1 MKIAPLIFFLFC
13 QLLTANCLFSQ
24 YDPTKINKK
33 AFSVYMQAM
42 EKANGRDFQGSID
55 LLNQCISMEPKYVDA
70 FLSLGGVYGQLKNYK
85 SSTENYEKAFAIDS
99 NYTNEY
105 KLPYSINL
113 AGQGRFQQA
122 LNTIN
127 SLLNSK
133 KISPATMRAAEYRK
147 KTFQFAVDYAANHSN
162 SSYQFTPVNLGDSI
176 NTSSSEYYPSITIN
190 DSLFVFTRRGTGIR
204 EDFVES
210 TILPNHEYSKS
221 KTISGSINEEPSKG
235 AINISQD
242 GDWLIFA
249 GNFPSSG
256 LGNFDLYISYQ
267 TPQGWS
273 EPINLGP
280 QINTEFWESSPS
292 LSSDK
297 NTLYFSSDRP
307 GGYGGKDLYVSHRL
321 PNGKW
326 SEALNMGSLVNT
338 TGDELAPFIHADNN
352 TLYFTSD
359 GLPGYG
365 GSDLFVM
372 RRKNAPDGHRD
383 EWNTPENLGYPINT
397 IENDGSLFIASNGVD
412 AFYSSDRADSRGGLD
427 LYRFELRPDIRPA
440 RTLYVRGTVFN
451 KKNNKGI
458 PATVELID
466 NSTGQLSSKVQT
478 DERGDYLITL
488 PVGKDYV
495 FNVNRKGY
503 LFYSDNFL
511 LSQRAPDSTYEK
523 DIPLQPIEVNASI
536 VLKNIFFETNRFQLN
551 PKSQA
556 ELDKIIQLL
565 TDNPTLKIEISGYTD
580 NVGKPS
586 DNLSLSNNRAKSVVT
601 YLIEKGIVSQ
611 RLVAKGYGET
621 KPVAGNTTEEGRA
634 KNRRTEL
641 KVISQ

>member
-33 AFSVYMQAM
+33 ALSVYMQAM

-55 LLNQCISMEPKYVDA
+55 LLNQCISMEPKYADA

-85 SSTENYEKAFAIDS
+85 SSTDNYEKAFAIDS

-113 AGQGRFQQA
+113 AGQGRFQEA

-133 KISPATMRAAEYRK
+133 KISPATIRAAEYRK

-190 DSLFVFTRRGTGIR
+190 DSLFVFTRRGVGIR

-210 TILPNHEYSKS
+210 TILPHHEYSKS

-321 PNGKW
+321 SNGKW
-326 SEALNMGSLVNT
+326 SEALNMGSSVNT

-372 RRKNAPDGHRD
+372 RRKNAPESHGD
-383 EWNTPENLGYPINT
+383 EWNAPENLGYPINT

-427 LYRFELRPDIRPA
+427 LYRFELRADIRPA

-523 DIPLQPIEVNASI
+523 NIPLQPIEVNASI
-536 VLKNIFFETNRFQLN
+536 ILKNIFFETNKFQLD

-565 TDNPTLKIEISGYTD
+565 TENPTLKIEISGHTD

-601 YLIEKGIVSQ
+601 YLIGKGIVSQ

>member
-55 LLNQCISMEPKYVDA
+55 LLNQCISMEPKYADA

-113 AGQGRFQQA
+113 AGQGRFQEA

-133 KISPATMRAAEYRK
+133 KISPATIRAAEYRK

-190 DSLFVFTRRGTGIR
+190 DSLFVFTRRGVGIR

-210 TILPNHEYSKS
+210 TILPHHEYSKS

-307 GGYGGKDLYVSHRL
+307 GGYGGKDLYVSHHL
-321 PNGKW
+321 SNGKW
-326 SEALNMGSLVNT
+326 SEALNMGSSVNT

-372 RRKNAPDGHRD
+372 RRKNASDSHRD
-383 EWNTPENLGYPINT
+383 EWNAPENLGYPINT

-440 RTLYVRGTVFN
+440 RTLYVHGTVFN

-495 FNVNRKGY
+495 LNVNRKGY
-503 LFYSDNFL
+503 LFFSDNFL

-536 VLKNIFFETNRFQLN
+536 VLKNIFFETNKFQLD

-565 TDNPTLKIEISGYTD
+565 TDNPTLKIEISGHTD

-601 YLIEKGIVSQ
+601 YLIGKGIVPQ

>member
-1 MKIAPLIFFLFC
+1 MKILNSLLVFCLLLI
-13 QLLTANCLFSQ
+13 ANCLSAQ
-24 YDPTKINKK
+24 YDPMKINKK

-42 EKANGRDFQGSID
+42 ERANGRDFQGAID
-55 LLNQCISMEPKYVDA
+55 LLNQSISIEPKYADA
-70 FLSLGGVYGQLKNYK
+70 FLSLGGIYGQLKNYK
-85 SSTENYEKAFAIDS
+85 TSTENYEKAFAIDS
-99 NYTNEY
+99 VYTNEY

-113 AGQGRFQQA
+113 AGQGRFREA
-122 LNTIN
+122 LNTIS
-127 SLLNSK
+127 SLLNSQ
-133 KISPATMRAAEYRK
+133 KISTATRRAAEFRK
-147 KTFQFAVDYAANHSN
+147 KTFQFAVDYAASHSN

-176 NTSSSEYYPSITIN
+176 NTASSEYYPSITIN
-190 DSLFVFTRRGTGIR
+190 DSLFVFTRRGAGIR

-210 TILPNHEYSKS
+210 TILPDHEYSRS
-221 KTISGSINEEPSKG
+221 KAINGSINEEPSKG

-249 GNFPSSG
+249 GNFPSKG
-256 LGNFDLYISYQ
+256 FGNFDLYISYE

-273 EPINLGP
+273 EPINLGS

-307 GGYGGKDLYVSHRL
+307 GGYGGKDLYVSHRM

-326 SEALNMGSLVNT
+326 SEALNMGASVNT

-372 RRKNAPDGHRD
+372 RRKNAT

-397 IENDGSLFIASNGVD
+397 IESDGSLFVASNGID

-466 NSTGQLSSKVQT
+466 NLTGELNSKVQT
-478 DERGDYLITL
+478 DEQGNYFITL

-511 LSQRAPDSTYEK
+511 LSQRVPDSVYEK
-523 DIPLQPIEVNASI
+523 NIPLLPIEVNASI
-536 VLKNIFFETNRFQLN
+536 ILKNIFFETKKFQLD

-556 ELDKIIQLL
+556 ELDKIVQLL
-565 TDNPTLKIEISGYTD
+565 NDNATLKIEISGYTD

-586 DNLSLSNNRAKSVVT
+586 DNLSLSNNRAKSVVS
-601 YLIEKGIVSQ
+601 YLIGKGIASK

-621 KPVAGNTTEEGRA
+621 KPVSDNTTEEGKA

-641 KVISQ
+641 RVISQ

>member
-1 MKIAPLIFFLFC
+1 MKIKSPILFLFC
-13 QLLTANCLFSQ
+13 QLLIANCLSAQ
-24 YDPTKINKK
+24 YNPTKINKK

-42 EKANGRDFQGSID
+42 GKANDRDFKGAID
-55 LLNQCISMEPKYVDA
+55 LLNECVRIEPKYADA

-85 SSTENYEKAFAIDS
+85 SSTDNYEKAFAIDS

-133 KISPATMRAAEYRK
+133 KISPATMRAGEYRK

-249 GNFPSSG
+249 GNFSSSG

-326 SEALNMGSLVNT
+326 SEALNMGSSVNT

-372 RRKNAPDGHRD
+372 RRKNAPDSHRD

-440 RTLYVRGTVFN
+440 RTLYVHGTVFN

-536 VLKNIFFETNRFQLN
+536 VLKNIFFETNKFQLD

-565 TDNPTLKIEISGYTD
+565 TDNPTLKIEISGHTD

-601 YLIEKGIVSQ
+601 YLIGKGIASQ

>member
-1 MKIAPLIFFLFC
+1 MKTFRNTTLLLFC
-13 QLLTANCLFSQ
+13 ALSIANCLSAQ

-33 AFSVYMQAM
+33 AFSVYLQAM
-42 EKANGRDFQGSID
+42 ERANDRDFKGAID
-55 LLNQCISMEPKYVDA
+55 LLNECTSIEPKYADA

-113 AGQGRFQQA
+113 AGQGRFQEA

-127 SLLNSK
+127 ALLNSE
-133 KISPATMRAAEYRK
+133 KISPATRRAAEYRK
-147 KTFQFAVDYAANHSN
+147 KTFQFAVDYTASHSN

-176 NTSSSEYYPSITIN
+176 NTASSEYYPSITIN
-190 DSLFVFTRRGTGIR
+190 DSLFVFTRRGAGIR
-204 EDFVES
+204 EDFIES
-210 TILPNHEYSKS
+210 TILPNHEYSRS
-221 KTISGSINEEPSKG
+221 KTINGSINEEPSKG

-249 GNFPSSG
+249 GNFPSNG
-256 LGNFDLYISYQ
+256 FGNFDLYISYQ

-307 GGYGGKDLYVSHRL
+307 GGYGGKDLYVSHRMA
-321 PNGKW
+321 NGKW
-326 SEALNMGSLVNT
+326 SEALNMGASVNT

-372 RRKNAPDGHRD
+372 RKKNAA
-383 EWNTPENLGYPINT
+383 EWNIPENLGYPINT
-397 IENDGSLFIASNGVD
+397 IENDGSLFVASNGID

-466 NSTGQLSSKVQT
+466 NSTGELNSKAQT
-478 DERGDYLITL
+478 DEQGNYFITL

-511 LSQRAPDSTYEK
+511 LSQRVPDSVYEK
-523 DIPLQPIEVNASI
+523 NIPLQPIEVNASI
-536 VLKNIFFETNRFQLN
+536 ILKNIFFETNKFQLD

-556 ELDKIIQLL
+556 ELDKIVQLL
-565 TDNPTLKIEISGYTD
+565 NDNPTLKVEISGYTD

-586 DNLSLSNNRAKSVVT
+586 DNLSLSNNRAKSVVS
-601 YLIEKGIVSQ
+601 YLIGKAIASQ

-621 KPVAGNTTEEGRA
+621 KPVADNATEEGKA

-641 KVISQ
+641 RVISQ

>member
-1 MKIAPLIFFLFC
+1 MKTLNFLLVFWV
-13 QLLTANCLFSQ
+13 LLLSNCVNAQ

-42 EKANGRDFQGSID
+42 EKANGRDFKAAID
-55 LLNQCISMEPKYVDA
+55 LLEQCITLEPKYADA
-70 FLSLGGVYGQLKNYK
+70 FLSLGGVYGQLKNYTK
-85 SSTENYEKAFAIDS
+85 STENYEKAFAIDS

-113 AGQGRFQQA
+113 AGQGKFQEA

-127 SLLNSK
+127 SLLRSQ
-133 KISPATMRAAEYRK
+133 KISPATIRAAEFRK
-147 KTFQFAVDYAANHSN
+147 KTFQFAVDYAAGHSH

-190 DSLFVFTRRGTGIR
+190 DSLFVFTRRGAGIR

-210 TILPNHEYSKS
+210 TILPGHEYSKS

-242 GDWLIFA
+242 GDWLMFA
-249 GNFPSSG
+249 GNFPSKG
-256 LGNFDLYISYQ
+256 FGNFDLYISYQ

-280 QINTEFWESSPS
+280 QVNTEFWESSPS

-297 NTLYFSSDRP
+297 STLYFSSDRP

-321 PNGKW
+321 PTGKW
-326 SEALNMGSLVNT
+326 SEALNMGSSVNT
-338 TGDELAPFIHADNN
+338 AGDELAPFIHADNN

-372 RRKNAPDGHRD
+372 RRKNAN
-383 EWNTPENLGYPINT
+383 EWNAPENLGYPINT
-397 IENDGSLFIASNGVD
+397 IESDGSLFIASNGVD

-466 NSTGQLSSKVQT
+466 NATGQLSSKVQT
-478 DERGDYLITL
+478 DEQGNYFITL

-495 FNVNRKGY
+495 FNVNRKGF
-503 LFYSDNFL
+503 LFFSDNFL

-523 DIPLQPIEVNASI
+523 NIPLQPIEVNASI
-536 VLKNIFFETNRFQLN
+536 ILKNIFFETNKFQLD

-556 ELDKIIQLL
+556 ELDKIVQLL
-565 TDNPTLKIEISGYTD
+565 NDNPTLKIEISGYTD

-601 YLIEKGIVSQ
+601 YLINKGIATP

-621 KPVAGNTTEEGRA
+621 KPVADNTTEDGKA

>member
-1 MKIAPLIFFLFC
+1 MKTL
-13 QLLTANCLFSQ
+13 NCLIAFCLLLIVNCVSAQ

-33 AFSVYMQAM
+33 AFSVYMQAI
-42 EKANGRDFQGSID
+42 ERANGRDFKGAIE
-55 LLNQCISMEPKYVDA
+55 LLNECISIEPKYADA
-70 FLSLGGVYGQLKNYK
+70 FLSLGGVYGQMKNYK

-105 KLPYSINL
+105 RLPYSINL
-113 AGQGRFQQA
+113 AGQGRFQEA

-127 SLLNSK
+127 SLLSRE
-133 KISPATMRAAEYRK
+133 KISPATRRAGEYRK
-147 KTFQFAVDYAANHSN
+147 KTFQFAADYAANHSN

-190 DSLFVFTRRGTGIR
+190 DSLFVFTRRGAGIR

-210 TILPNHEYSKS
+210 TILPNHEYSRS
-221 KTISGSINEEPSKG
+221 KAINGSINEEPSKG

-249 GNFPSSG
+249 GNFPSKG
-256 LGNFDLYISYQ
+256 FGNFDLYISYQ

-273 EPINLGP
+273 EPINLGS

-307 GGYGGKDLYVSHRL
+307 GGYGGKDLYVSHRM

-326 SEALNMGSLVNT
+326 SEALNMGASVNT

-352 TLYFTSD
+352 TLFFTSD

-372 RRKNAPDGHRD
+372 RRKNAN
-383 EWNTPENLGYPINT
+383 EWNAPENLGYPINT
-397 IENDGSLFIASNGVD
+397 IESDGSLFIASNGID
-412 AFYSSDRADSRGGLD
+412 AFYSSDRADSHGGLD

-466 NSTGQLSSKVQT
+466 NSTGELSSKVQT
-478 DERGDYLITL
+478 DEQGNYLITL

-523 DIPLQPIEVNASI
+523 NIPLQPIEVNASI
-536 VLKNIFFETNRFQLN
+536 VLKNIFFETKKFQLD

-556 ELDKIIQLL
+556 ELDKIVQLL
-565 TDNPTLKIEISGYTD
+565 NDNPTLKIEISGYTD

-586 DNLSLSNNRAKSVVT
+586 DNLSLSNNRAKSVVS
-601 YLIEKGIVSQ
+601 YLIGKNIASQ

-621 KPVAGNTTEEGRA
+621 KPVADNTTDEGRA

-641 KVISQ
+641 KVIGQ

>member
-1 MKIAPLIFFLFC
+1 MKTPHFLYAFC
-13 QLLTANCLFSQ
+13 LLLTANCLLAQ
-24 YDPTKINKK
+24 YDPTKVNKK
-33 AFSVYMQAM
+33 IAGLYSQAL
-42 EKANGRDFQGSID
+42 EKANDRDFKGAID
-55 LLNQCISMEPKYVDA
+55 LLNQCISTDSKFVDG

-85 SSTENYEKAFAIDS
+85 SSTENYEKALAIDS
-99 NYTNEY
+99 SYSNEY

-113 AGQGRFQQA
+113 AGQGRFQEA

-127 SLLNSK
+127 SLLKSE
-133 KISPATMRAAEYRK
+133 KISPATIRAAEFRK
-147 KTFQFAVDYAANHSN
+147 KTFQFAVDYAASHSD

-176 NTSSSEYYPSITIN
+176 NTPSSEYYPSITIN
-190 DSLFVFTRRGTGIR
+190 DSLFVFTRRGAGIR
-204 EDFVES
+204 EDFVQS
-210 TILPNHEYSKS
+210 TILPNHQYSKS
-221 KTISGSINEEPSKG
+221 KIISGSINEEPSKG

-242 GDWLIFA
+242 GDWLVFA

-273 EPINLGP
+273 EPINLGS

-297 NTLYFSSDRP
+297 STLYFSSDRP
-307 GGYGGKDLYVSHRL
+307 GGYGGKDLYVSHRM

-326 SEALNMGSLVNT
+326 SEALNMGSSVNT
-338 TGDELAPFIHADNN
+338 AGDELAPFIHADNN

-365 GSDLFVM
+365 GSDLFVI
-372 RRKNAPDGHRD
+372 RRKSVN
-383 EWNTPENLGYPINT
+383 EWNEPENLGYPINT

-466 NSTGQLSSKVQT
+466 NSNGELSSKVQT
-478 DERGDYLITL
+478 DEQGNYFITL

-511 LSQRAPDSTYEK
+511 LSQRSPDSTYEK
-523 DIPLQPIEVNASI
+523 NIPLQPIEVNASI
-536 VLKNIFFETNRFQLN
+536 VLKNIFFETNKFELD

-556 ELDKIIQLL
+556 ELDKIVQLL
-565 TDNPTLKIEISGYTD
+565 NDNPTLKIEISGHTD

-586 DNLSLSNNRAKSVVT
+586 DNLSLSNNRAKSVVG
-601 YLIEKGIVSQ
+601 YLVGKGIASS

-621 KPVAGNTTEEGRA
+621 KPVAGNTTEEGKA

>member
-1 MKIAPLIFFLFC
+1 MKIAPLIFSLFC

-33 AFSVYMQAM
+33 VFSVYMQAM

-55 LLNQCISMEPKYVDA
+55 LLNQCISMEPKYADA

-113 AGQGRFQQA
+113 AGQGRFQEA

-133 KISPATMRAAEYRK
+133 KISPATIRAAEYRK

-190 DSLFVFTRRGTGIR
+190 DSLFVFTRRGVGIR

-210 TILPNHEYSKS
+210 TILPHHEYSKS

-321 PNGKW
+321 SNGKW
-326 SEALNMGSLVNT
+326 SEALNMGSSVNT

-372 RRKNAPDGHRD
+372 RRKNAPESHGD
-383 EWNTPENLGYPINT
+383 EWNAPENLGYPINT

-427 LYRFELRPDIRPA
+427 LYRFELRADIRPA

-523 DIPLQPIEVNASI
+523 NIPLQPIEVNASI
-536 VLKNIFFETNRFQLN
+536 ILKNIFFETNKFQLD

-565 TDNPTLKIEISGYTD
+565 TENPTLKIEISGHTD

-601 YLIEKGIVSQ
+601 YLIGKGIVSQ

>member
-1 MKIAPLIFFLFC
+1 MKIIPLIFFLFC
-13 QLLTANCLFSQ
+13 QLVIANCLFSQ

-42 EKANGRDFQGSID
+42 EKANGRDFKGAID
-55 LLNQCISMEPKYVDA
+55 LLNQCISLEPKYADA

-85 SSTENYEKAFAIDS
+85 GSTENYEKAFAIDP

-113 AGQGRFQQA
+113 AGQGRFQEA

-127 SLLNSK
+127 SLLSSE
-133 KISPATMRAAEYRK
+133 KISPATIRAAEFRK
-147 KTFQFAVDYAANHSN
+147 KTFQFAVDYASNHSN

-176 NTSSSEYYPSITIN
+176 NTATSEYYPSITIN

-221 KTISGSINEEPSKG
+221 KIISGSINEEPSKG

-256 LGNFDLYISYQ
+256 FGNFDLYISYQ

-273 EPINLGP
+273 EPINLGS

-307 GGYGGKDLYVSHRL
+307 GGYGGKDLYVSHRM

-326 SEALNMGSLVNT
+326 SEALNMGPSVNT

-372 RRKNAPDGHRD
+372 RRKNAN
-383 EWNTPENLGYPINT
+383 EWNAPENLGYPINT

-466 NSTGQLSSKVQT
+466 NSTGELSSKVQT
-478 DERGDYLITL
+478 DEQGNYLMTL

-523 DIPLQPIEVNASI
+523 NIPLQPIEVNASI
-536 VLKNIFFETNRFQLN
+536 VLKNIFFETNKFQLD

-565 TDNPTLKIEISGYTD
+565 NDNPTLKIEISGYTD
-580 NVGKPS
+580 NVGKPP

-601 YLIEKGIVSQ
+601 YLIGKNIASQ

-621 KPVAGNTTEEGRA
+621 KPVADNTTEEGRA

>member
-1 MKIAPLIFFLFC
+1 MKIIPLIFFLFC
-13 QLLTANCLFSQ
+13 QLVIANCLFSQ

-42 EKANGRDFQGSID
+42 EKANGRDFKEAID
-55 LLNQCISMEPKYVDA
+55 LLNQCISLEPKYADA

-85 SSTENYEKAFAIDS
+85 GSTENYEKAFAIDP

-113 AGQGRFQQA
+113 AGQGRFQEA

-127 SLLNSK
+127 SLLSSE
-133 KISPATMRAAEYRK
+133 KISPATIRAAEFRK
-147 KTFQFAVDYAANHSN
+147 KTFQFAVDYASNHSN

-176 NTSSSEYYPSITIN
+176 NTSTSEYYPSITIN

-221 KTISGSINEEPSKG
+221 KIISGSINEEPSKG

-256 LGNFDLYISYQ
+256 FGNFDLYISYQ

-273 EPINLGP
+273 EPINLGS

-307 GGYGGKDLYVSHRL
+307 GGYGGKDLYVSHRM

-326 SEALNMGSLVNT
+326 SEALNMGPSVNT

-372 RRKNAPDGHRD
+372 RRKNAN
-383 EWNTPENLGYPINT
+383 EWNAPENLGYPINT

-466 NSTGQLSSKVQT
+466 NSTGELSSKVQT
-478 DERGDYLITL
+478 DEQGNYLMTL

-523 DIPLQPIEVNASI
+523 NIPLQPIEVNASI
-536 VLKNIFFETNRFQLN
+536 VLKNIFFETNKFQLD

-565 TDNPTLKIEISGYTD
+565 NDNPTLKIEISGYTD
-580 NVGKPS
+580 NVGKPP

-601 YLIEKGIVSQ
+601 YLIGKNIASQ

-621 KPVAGNTTEEGRA
+621 KPVADNTTEEGRA

>member
-1 MKIAPLIFFLFC
+1 MKTPNFLLVFWV
-13 QLLTANCLFSQ
+13 LLLSNCVNAQ

-42 EKANGRDFQGSID
+42 EKANGRDFKAAID
-55 LLNQCISMEPKYVDA
+55 LLEQCITIEPKYADA
-70 FLSLGGVYGQLKNYK
+70 FLSLGGVYGQLKNYTK
-85 SSTENYEKAFAIDS
+85 STENYEKAFAIDS

-113 AGQGRFQQA
+113 AGQGKFQEA

-127 SLLNSK
+127 SLLRSQ
-133 KISPATMRAAEYRK
+133 KISPATIRAAEFRK
-147 KTFQFAVDYAANHSN
+147 KTFQFAVDYAAGHSH

-190 DSLFVFTRRGTGIR
+190 DSLFVFTRRGAGIR

-210 TILPNHEYSKS
+210 TILPGHEYSKS

-242 GDWLIFA
+242 GDWLMFA
-249 GNFPSSG
+249 GNFPSKG
-256 LGNFDLYISYQ
+256 FGNFDLYISYQ

-280 QINTEFWESSPS
+280 QVNTEFWESSPS

-297 NTLYFSSDRP
+297 STLYFSSDRP

-321 PNGKW
+321 PTGKW
-326 SEALNMGSLVNT
+326 SEALNMGSSVNT
-338 TGDELAPFIHADNN
+338 AGDELAPFIHADNN

-372 RRKNAPDGHRD
+372 RRKNAN
-383 EWNTPENLGYPINT
+383 EWNAPENLGYPINT
-397 IENDGSLFIASNGVD
+397 IESDGSLFIASNGVD

-466 NSTGQLSSKVQT
+466 NATGQLSSKVQT
-478 DERGDYLITL
+478 DEQGNYFITL

-495 FNVNRKGY
+495 FNVNRKGF
-503 LFYSDNFL
+503 LFFSDNFL

-523 DIPLQPIEVNASI
+523 NIPLQPIEVNASI
-536 VLKNIFFETNRFQLN
+536 ILKNIFFETNKFQLD

-556 ELDKIIQLL
+556 ELDKIVQLL
-565 TDNPTLKIEISGYTD
+565 NDNPTLKIEISGYTD

-601 YLIEKGIVSQ
+601 YLIGKGIAAQ
-611 RLVAKGYGET
+611 RVVAKGYGET
-621 KPVAGNTTEEGRA
+621 KPVADNTTEDGKA

-641 KVISQ
+641 KVTSQ

>member
-1 MKIAPLIFFLFC
+1 MKIISPILFLFC
-13 QLLTANCLFSQ
+13 QLLIANCLSAQ

-42 EKANGRDFQGSID
+42 GKANDRDFKGAID
-55 LLNQCISMEPKYVDA
+55 LLDQCVAIEPKYADA
-70 FLSLGGVYGQLKNYK
+70 FLSLGGIYGQMKNYK
-85 SSTENYEKAFAIDS
+85 TSTDNYEKAFAIDS

-113 AGQGRFQQA
+113 AGQGRFQEA

-127 SLLNSK
+127 SLLSSE
-133 KISPATMRAAEYRK
+133 KISPATRRAAEYRK
-147 KTFQFAVDYAANHSN
+147 KTFQFAVDYATSHSN

-176 NTSSSEYYPSITIN
+176 NTASSEYYPSITIN
-190 DSLFVFTRRGTGIR
+190 DSLFVFTRRGAGIR

-210 TILPNHEYSKS
+210 TILPNHEYSRS
-221 KTISGSINEEPSKG
+221 KAINGSINEEPSKG

-249 GNFPSSG
+249 GNFPSKG
-256 LGNFDLYISYQ
+256 FGNFDLYISYQ

-273 EPINLGP
+273 EPINLGS

-307 GGYGGKDLYVSHRL
+307 GGYGGKDLYVSHRM

-326 SEALNMGSLVNT
+326 SEALNMGASVNT
-338 TGDELAPFIHADNN
+338 IGDELAPFIHADNN

-372 RRKNAPDGHRD
+372 RRKNAT
-383 EWNTPENLGYPINT
+383 EWNAPENLGYPINT
-397 IENDGSLFIASNGVD
+397 IESDGSLFIASNGVD
-412 AFYSSDRADSRGGLD
+412 AFYSSDRADSHGGLD

-440 RTLYVRGTVFN
+440 RTLYVRGNVFN

-466 NSTGQLSSKVQT
+466 NSTGELNSKVQT
-478 DERGDYLITL
+478 DEQGDYFITL

-503 LFYSDNFL
+503 LFYSDNFM
-511 LSQRAPDSTYEK
+511 LSQVAPDSTYEK
-523 DIPLQPIEVNASI
+523 NIPLQPIEVNASI
-536 VLKNIFFETNRFQLN
+536 ILKNIFFETNKFQLD
-551 PKSQA
+551 PKSRA
-556 ELDKIIQLL
+556 ELDKIVQLL
-565 TDNPTLKIEISGYTD
+565 NDNPTLKIEISGYTD

-586 DNLSLSNNRAKSVVT
+586 DNLSLSNSRAKSVVS
-601 YLIEKGIVSQ
+601 YLIGKGIVSQ

-621 KPVAGNTTEEGRA
+621 KPVADNTTEEGKA

-641 KVISQ
+641 RVISQ

>member
-1 MKIAPLIFFLFC
+1 MKTPNFLLVFWV
-13 QLLTANCLFSQ
+13 LLLSNCVNAQ

-42 EKANGRDFQGSID
+42 EKANGRDFKAAID
-55 LLNQCISMEPKYVDA
+55 LLEQCITIEPKYADA
-70 FLSLGGVYGQLKNYK
+70 FLSLGGVYGQLKNYTK
-85 SSTENYEKAFAIDS
+85 STENYEKAFAIDS

-113 AGQGRFQQA
+113 AGQGKFQEA

-127 SLLNSK
+127 SLLRSQ
-133 KISPATMRAAEYRK
+133 KISPATIRAAEFRK
-147 KTFQFAVDYAANHSN
+147 KTFQFAVDYAASHSN

-190 DSLFVFTRRGTGIR
+190 DSLFVFTRRGAGIR

-210 TILPNHEYSKS
+210 TILPGHEYSKS

-242 GDWLIFA
+242 GDWLMFA
-249 GNFPSSG
+249 GNFPSKG
-256 LGNFDLYISYQ
+256 FGNFDLYISYQ

-280 QINTEFWESSPS
+280 QVNTEFWESSPS

-297 NTLYFSSDRP
+297 STLYFSSDRP

-321 PNGKW
+321 PTGKW
-326 SEALNMGSLVNT
+326 SEALNMGSSVNT
-338 TGDELAPFIHADNN
+338 AGDELAPFIHADNN

-372 RRKNAPDGHRD
+372 RRKNAN
-383 EWNTPENLGYPINT
+383 EWNAPENLGYPINT
-397 IENDGSLFIASNGVD
+397 IESDGSLFIASNGVD

-466 NSTGQLSSKVQT
+466 NATGQLSSKVQT
-478 DERGDYLITL
+478 DEQGNYFITL

-495 FNVNRKGY
+495 FNVNRKGF
-503 LFYSDNFL
+503 LFFSDNFL

-523 DIPLQPIEVNASI
+523 NIPLQPIEVNASI
-536 VLKNIFFETNRFQLN
+536 ILKNIFFETNKFQLD

-556 ELDKIIQLL
+556 ELDKIVQLL
-565 TDNPTLKIEISGYTD
+565 NDNPTLKIEISGYTD

-601 YLIEKGIVSQ
+601 YLIGKGIAAQ
-611 RLVAKGYGET
+611 RVAAKGYGET
-621 KPVAGNTTEEGRA
+621 KPVADNTTEDGKA

-641 KVISQ
+641 KVTSQ

>member
-1 MKIAPLIFFLFC
+1 MKTLNFLLVFWV
-13 QLLTANCLFSQ
+13 LLLSNWVNAQ

-42 EKANGRDFQGSID
+42 EKANGRDFKAAID
-55 LLNQCISMEPKYVDA
+55 LLEQCITIEPKYADA
-70 FLSLGGVYGQLKNYK
+70 FLSLGGVYGQLKNYTK
-85 SSTENYEKAFAIDS
+85 STENYEKAFAIDS

-113 AGQGRFQQA
+113 AGQGKFQEA

-127 SLLNSK
+127 SLLRSQ
-133 KISPATMRAAEYRK
+133 KISPATIRAAEFRK
-147 KTFQFAVDYAANHSN
+147 KTFQFAVDYAAGHSH

-190 DSLFVFTRRGTGIR
+190 DSLFVFTRRGAGIR

-210 TILPNHEYSKS
+210 TILPGHEYSKS

-242 GDWLIFA
+242 GDWLMFA
-249 GNFPSSG
+249 GNFPSKG
-256 LGNFDLYISYQ
+256 FGNFDLYISYQ

-280 QINTEFWESSPS
+280 QVNTEFWESSPS

-297 NTLYFSSDRP
+297 STLYFSSDRP

-326 SEALNMGSLVNT
+326 SEALNMGSSVNT
-338 TGDELAPFIHADNN
+338 AGDELAPFIHADNN

-372 RRKNAPDGHRD
+372 RRKNAN
-383 EWNTPENLGYPINT
+383 EWNAPENLGYPINT
-397 IENDGSLFIASNGVD
+397 IESDGSLFIASNGVD

-466 NSTGQLSSKVQT
+466 NATGQLSSKVQT
-478 DERGDYLITL
+478 DEQGNYFITL

-495 FNVNRKGY
+495 FNVNRKGF
-503 LFYSDNFL
+503 LFFSDNFL

-523 DIPLQPIEVNASI
+523 NIPLQPIEVNASI
-536 VLKNIFFETNRFQLN
+536 ILKNIFFETNKFQLD

-556 ELDKIIQLL
+556 ELDKIVQLL
-565 TDNPTLKIEISGYTD
+565 NDNPTLKIEISGYTD

-601 YLIEKGIVSQ
+601 YLIGKGIAAQ
-611 RLVAKGYGET
+611 RVVAKGYGET
-621 KPVAGNTTEEGRA
+621 KPVADNTTEDGKA

-641 KVISQ
+641 KVTSQ

>member
-1 MKIAPLIFFLFC
+1 MKIKLLIFFLFG
-13 QLLTANCLFSQ
+13 QLLIANCLLAQ

-33 AFSVYMQAM
+33 VFTVYMQAM
-42 EKANGRDFQGSID
+42 EKANGRDFNGAID
-55 LLNQCISMEPKYVDA
+55 LLNQCISMEPKYVDG

-113 AGQGRFQQA
+113 AGQGRFGEA
-122 LNTIN
+122 MNTIN
-127 SLLNSK
+127 SLLNST
-133 KISPATMRAAEYRK
+133 KISPATRRASEYRQ
-147 KTFQFAVDYAANHSN
+147 KTFQFAVDYAAKHSN
-162 SSYQFTPVNLGDSI
+162 SSYQFTPINLGDSI
-176 NTSSSEYYPSITIN
+176 NTPSSEYYPSITIN
-190 DSLFVFTRRGTGIR
+190 DSLFVFTRRGAGIR

-221 KTISGSINEEPSKG
+221 KIISGSINEEPSKG

-249 GNFPSSG
+249 GNFPSTG
-256 LGNFDLYISYQ
+256 YGNFDLYISYQ

-280 QINTEFWESSPS
+280 QVNTEFWESSPS

-297 NTLYFSSDRP
+297 STLYFSSDRP

-326 SEALNMGSLVNT
+326 SEAVNMGASVNT

-372 RRKNAPDGHRD
+372 RRKNAN
-383 EWNTPENLGYPINT
+383 EWSSPENLGYPINT
-397 IENDGSLFIASNGVD
+397 IESDGSLFIASNGVD
-412 AFYSSDRADSRGGLD
+412 AFYASDRADSHGGLD

-440 RTLYVRGTVFN
+440 KTLYVHGTVFN

-466 NSTGQLSSKVQT
+466 NSTGELNSKVQT
-478 DERGDYLITL
+478 DEQGDYFITL

-511 LSQRAPDSTYEK
+511 LSNRAPDSTYEK
-523 DIPLQPIEVNASI
+523 NIPLQPIEVNASI
-536 VLKNIFFETNRFQLN
+536 ILKNIFFETKKFQLD

-556 ELDKIIQLL
+556 ELDKIVQLL
-565 TDNPTLKIEISGYTD
+565 NDNPGIKIEISGHTD

-601 YLIEKGIVSQ
+601 YLISKGIAAQ
-611 RLVAKGYGET
+611 RLAAKGYGET
-621 KPVAGNTTEEGRA
+621 KPVADNTTDEGRA

-641 KVISQ
+641 KVVGQ

>member
-1 MKIAPLIFFLFC
+1 
-13 QLLTANCLFSQ
+13 
-24 YDPTKINKK
+24 
-33 AFSVYMQAM
+33 MQAM
-42 EKANGRDFQGSID
+42 ERANGRDFKGAID
-55 LLNQCISMEPKYVDA
+55 LLNECTSIEPKYADA

-113 AGQGRFQQA
+113 AGQGRFQEA

-127 SLLNSK
+127 SLLSSE
-133 KISPATMRAAEYRK
+133 KISPATRRAAEFRK
-147 KTFQFAVDYAANHSN
+147 KTFQFAVDYAASHSN

-176 NTSSSEYYPSITIN
+176 NTASSEYYPSITIN
-190 DSLFVFTRRGTGIR
+190 DSLFVFTRRGAGIR
-204 EDFVES
+204 EDFIES
-210 TILPNHEYSKS
+210 TILPNHEYSRS

-249 GNFPSSG
+249 GNFPSNG
-256 LGNFDLYISYQ
+256 FGNFDLYISYQ

-297 NTLYFSSDRP
+297 STLYFSSDRP

-326 SEALNMGSLVNT
+326 SEALNMGASVNT

-372 RRKNAPDGHRD
+372 RKKNAA
-383 EWNTPENLGYPINT
+383 EWNIPENLGYPINT
-397 IENDGSLFIASNGVD
+397 IENDGSLFVASNGID

-451 KKNNKGI
+451 KKDNKGI

-466 NSTGQLSSKVQT
+466 NSTGELNSKVQT
-478 DERGDYLITL
+478 DEQGNYFITL

-511 LSQRAPDSTYEK
+511 LSQRVPDSVYEK
-523 DIPLQPIEVNASI
+523 NIPLQPIEVNASI
-536 VLKNIFFETNRFQLN
+536 ILKNIFFETNKFQLD

-556 ELDKIIQLL
+556 ELDKIVQLL
-565 TDNPTLKIEISGYTD
+565 NDNPTLKVEISGYTD

-586 DNLSLSNNRAKSVVT
+586 DNLSLSNNRAKSVVS
-601 YLIEKGIVSQ
+601 YLIGKGIVSQ

-621 KPVAGNTTEEGRA
+621 KPVADNATEEGKA

-641 KVISQ
+641 RVISQ

>member
-55 LLNQCISMEPKYVDA
+55 LLNQCISMEPKYADA

-113 AGQGRFQQA
+113 AGQGRFQEA

-133 KISPATMRAAEYRK
+133 KISPATIRAAEYRK

-190 DSLFVFTRRGTGIR
+190 DSLFVFTRRGVGIR

-210 TILPNHEYSKS
+210 TILPHHEYSKS

-321 PNGKW
+321 SNGKW
-326 SEALNMGSLVNT
+326 SEALNMGSSVNT

-372 RRKNAPDGHRD
+372 RRKNAPESHGD
-383 EWNTPENLGYPINT
+383 EWNAPENLGYPINT

-427 LYRFELRPDIRPA
+427 LYRFELRADIRPA

-523 DIPLQPIEVNASI
+523 NIPLQPIEVNASI
-536 VLKNIFFETNRFQLN
+536 ILKNIFFETNKFQLD

-565 TDNPTLKIEISGYTD
+565 TENPTLKIEISGHTD

-601 YLIEKGIVSQ
+601 YLIGKGIVSQ

>member
-1 MKIAPLIFFLFC
+1 MKIMPLIFFLFC
-13 QLLTANCLFSQ
+13 QLLIANCLFSQ
-24 YDPTKINKK
+24 YDPAKINKK

-42 EKANGRDFQGSID
+42 EKANARDFKGAID
-55 LLNQCISMEPKYVDA
+55 LLNQCIAIEPKYADA

-99 NYTNEY
+99 NYTSEY
-105 KLPYSINL
+105 RLPYSINL
-113 AGQGRFQQA
+113 AGQGKFQDA

-127 SLLNSK
+127 SLLHSK
-133 KISPATMRAAEYRK
+133 KISPATIRAAEFRR
-147 KTFQFAVDYAANHSN
+147 KTFQFAVDYAGSHSN
-162 SSYQFTPVNLGDSI
+162 SSYQFSPINLGDSI

-190 DSLFVFTRRGTGIR
+190 DSLFVFTRRGAGIR
-204 EDFVES
+204 EDFVQS

-221 KTISGSINEEPSKG
+221 KLISGSINEEPSKG

-249 GNFPSSG
+249 GNFPSAG
-256 LGNFDLYISYQ
+256 YGNFDLYISYQ

-297 NTLYFSSDRP
+297 STLYFSSDRP

-326 SEALNMGSLVNT
+326 SEALNMGASVNT
-338 TGDELAPFIHADNN
+338 AGDELAPFIHADNN

-372 RRKNAPDGHRD
+372 RRKNAN
-383 EWNTPENLGYPINT
+383 EWDAPENLGYPINT
-397 IENDGSLFIASNGVD
+397 IESDGSLFIASNGVD

-466 NSTGQLSSKVQT
+466 NSTGALSSKVQT
-478 DERGDYLITL
+478 DEQGNYLITL
-488 PVGKDYV
+488 PIGKDYV

-523 DIPLQPIEVNASI
+523 NIPLQPIEVNASI
-536 VLKNIFFETNRFQLN
+536 ILKNIFFETNKFQLD

-556 ELDKIIQLL
+556 ELDKIVQLL
-565 TDNPTLKIEISGYTD
+565 NDNPTLKIEISGYTD
-580 NVGKPS
+580 NVGKPA
-586 DNLSLSNNRAKSVVT
+586 DNLSLSNNRAKSVVS
-601 YLIEKGIVSQ
+601 YLISKNIATQ
-611 RLVAKGYGET
+611 RLVAKGYGEA
-621 KPVAGNTTEEGRA
+621 KPVAENTTEEGRA

-641 KVISQ
+641 KVTGQ

>member
-1 MKIAPLIFFLFC
+1 MKTLNFLLVFWV
-13 QLLTANCLFSQ
+13 LLLSNWVNAQ

-42 EKANGRDFQGSID
+42 EKANGRDFKAAID
-55 LLNQCISMEPKYVDA
+55 LLEQCITIEPKYADA
-70 FLSLGGVYGQLKNYK
+70 FLSLGGVYGQLKNYTK
-85 SSTENYEKAFAIDS
+85 STENYEKAFAIDS

-113 AGQGRFQQA
+113 AGQGKFQEA

-127 SLLNSK
+127 SLLRSQ
-133 KISPATMRAAEYRK
+133 KISPATIRAAEFRK
-147 KTFQFAVDYAANHSN
+147 KTFQFAVDYAASHSN

-190 DSLFVFTRRGTGIR
+190 DSLFVFTRRGAGIR

-210 TILPNHEYSKS
+210 TILPGHEYSKS

-242 GDWLIFA
+242 GDWLMFA
-249 GNFPSSG
+249 GNFPSKG
-256 LGNFDLYISYQ
+256 FGNFDLYISYQ

-280 QINTEFWESSPS
+280 QVNTEFWESSPS

-297 NTLYFSSDRP
+297 STLYFSSDRP

-326 SEALNMGSLVNT
+326 SEALNMGSSVNT
-338 TGDELAPFIHADNN
+338 AGDELAPFIHADNN

-372 RRKNAPDGHRD
+372 RRKNAN
-383 EWNTPENLGYPINT
+383 EWNAPENLGYPINT
-397 IENDGSLFIASNGVD
+397 IESDGSLFIASNGVD

-466 NSTGQLSSKVQT
+466 NATGQLSSKVQT
-478 DERGDYLITL
+478 DEQGNYFITL

-495 FNVNRKGY
+495 FNVNRKGF
-503 LFYSDNFL
+503 LFFSDNFL

-523 DIPLQPIEVNASI
+523 NIPLQPIEVNASI
-536 VLKNIFFETNRFQLN
+536 ILKNIFFETNKFQLD

-556 ELDKIIQLL
+556 ELDKIVQLL
-565 TDNPTLKIEISGYTD
+565 NDNPTLKIEISGYTD

-601 YLIEKGIVSQ
+601 YLIGKGIAAQ
-611 RLVAKGYGET
+611 RVAAKGYGET
-621 KPVAGNTTEEGRA
+621 KPVADNTTEDGKA

-641 KVISQ
+641 KVTSQ

>member
-1 MKIAPLIFFLFC
+1 MKTLNFLLAFCILLI
-13 QLLTANCLFSQ
+13 ANCASAQ
-24 YDPTKINKK
+24 YDPSKVNKK
-33 AFSVYMQAM
+33 VADLYSRAL
-42 EKANGRDFQGSID
+42 ESANGRDFKEAID
-55 LLNQCISMEPKYVDA
+55 LLNQCVSIDPKFVDA

-85 SSTENYEKAFAIDS
+85 ASTDNYEKAFALDS
-99 NYTNEY
+99 NYSNEF
-105 KLPYSINL
+105 KLPYSVDL
-113 AGQGRFQQA
+113 AGQGRFEDA
-122 LNTIN
+122 LSTIN
-127 SLLNSK
+127 SLLRSE
-133 KISPATMRAAEYRK
+133 KISPATIRAASFRK
-147 KTFQFAVDYAANHSN
+147 KTFQFAVDYAASHSN

-190 DSLFVFTRRGTGIR
+190 DSLFVFTRRGDGIR
-204 EDFVES
+204 EDFVQS
-210 TILPNHEYSKS
+210 TILPNHKYSKS
-221 KTISGSINEEPSKG
+221 KTISGSINYEPSKG

-249 GNFPSSG
+249 GNFPSKG
-256 LGNFDLYISYQ
+256 YGNFDLYISYQ

-297 NTLYFSSDRP
+297 STLYFSSDRP

-326 SEALNMGSLVNT
+326 SEALNMGSSVNT
-338 TGDELAPFIHADNN
+338 SGDELAPFIHADNN

-372 RRKNAPDGHRD
+372 RRKNVPDSHRD
-383 EWNTPENLGYPINT
+383 EWNAPENLGYPINT
-397 IENDGSLFIASNGVD
+397 IESDGSLFIASNGVD
-412 AFYSSDRADSRGGLD
+412 AFYSSDRADSHGGLD

-440 RTLYVRGTVFN
+440 RTLYVRGIVFN
-451 KKNNKGI
+451 KKTNKGI

-466 NSTGQLSSKVQT
+466 NSTGELSSKVQT
-478 DERGDYLITL
+478 DEQGNYLITL

-523 DIPLQPIEVNASI
+523 NIPLQPIEVNASI
-536 VLKNIFFETNRFQLN
+536 ILKNIFFETNKFQLD

-556 ELDKIIQLL
+556 ELDKIVQLL
-565 TDNPTLKIEISGYTD
+565 NDNPTLKIEISGHTD

-586 DNLSLSNNRAKSVVT
+586 DNLSLSNNRAKSVVS
-601 YLIEKGIVSQ
+601 YLIGKGIASQ
-611 RLVAKGYGET
+611 RVVAKGYGET
-621 KPVAGNTTEEGRA
+621 KPVAENTTEEGKA

-641 KVISQ
+641 KVTSQ

>member
-1 MKIAPLIFFLFC
+1 MKIAPLIFSLFC

-55 LLNQCISMEPKYVDA
+55 LLNQCISMEPKYADA

-113 AGQGRFQQA
+113 AGQGRFQEA

-133 KISPATMRAAEYRK
+133 KISPATIRAAEYRK

-190 DSLFVFTRRGTGIR
+190 DSLFVFTRRGVGIR

-210 TILPNHEYSKS
+210 TILPHHEYSKS

-307 GGYGGKDLYVSHRL
+307 GGYGGKDLYVSHHL
-321 PNGKW
+321 SNGKW
-326 SEALNMGSLVNT
+326 SEALNMGSSVNT

-372 RRKNAPDGHRD
+372 RRKNAPDSHGD
-383 EWNTPENLGYPINT
+383 EWNAPENLGYPINT

-466 NSTGQLSSKVQT
+466 NATGQLSSKVQT

-488 PVGKDYV
+488 PIGKDYV

-503 LFYSDNFL
+503 LFYRDNFL

-523 DIPLQPIEVNASI
+523 NIPLQPIEVNASI
-536 VLKNIFFETNRFQLN
+536 ILKNIFFETNKFQLD

-565 TDNPTLKIEISGYTD
+565 TENPTLKIEISGHTD

-601 YLIEKGIVSQ
+601 YLIGKGIVSQ

>member
-1 MKIAPLIFFLFC
+1 
-13 QLLTANCLFSQ
+13 
-24 YDPTKINKK
+24 
-33 AFSVYMQAM
+33 
-42 EKANGRDFQGSID
+42 
-55 LLNQCISMEPKYVDA
+55 
-70 FLSLGGVYGQLKNYK
+70 
-85 SSTENYEKAFAIDS
+85 
-99 NYTNEY
+99 
-105 KLPYSINL
+105 
-113 AGQGRFQQA
+113 
-122 LNTIN
+122 
-127 SLLNSK
+127 
-133 KISPATMRAAEYRK
+133 
-147 KTFQFAVDYAANHSN
+147 
-162 SSYQFTPVNLGDSI
+162 TPINLGDSI
-176 NTSSSEYYPSITIN
+176 NTPSSEYYPSITIN
-190 DSLFVFTRRGTGIR
+190 DSLFVFTRRGAGIR
-204 EDFVES
+204 EDFVQS
-210 TILPNHEYSKS
+210 TILPNHQYSRS
-221 KTISGSINEEPSKG
+221 KIISGSINEEPSKG

-242 GDWLIFA
+242 GDWLVFA

-297 NTLYFSSDRP
+297 STLYFSSDRP
-307 GGYGGKDLYVSHRL
+307 GGYGGKDLYVSHRM

-326 SEALNMGSLVNT
+326 SEALNMGASVNT
-338 TGDELAPFIHADNN
+338 AGDELAPFIHADNN

-372 RRKNAPDGHRD
+372 RRKNAPPDSHLPAGRQGRD
-383 EWNTPENLGYPINT
+383 EWNAPENLGYPINT

-440 RTLYVRGTVFN
+440 RTLYVQGTVFN
-451 KKNNKGI
+451 KKTNKGL

-466 NSTGQLSSKVQT
+466 NSNGELTSKVQT
-478 DERGDYLITL
+478 DEQGNYFITL

-523 DIPLQPIEVNASI
+523 NIPLQPIEVNASI
-536 VLKNIFFETNRFQLN
+536 VLKNIFFETNKFQLD

-556 ELDKIIQLL
+556 ELDKIVQLL
-565 TDNPTLKIEISGYTD
+565 NDNPTLKIEIGGHTD
-580 NVGKPS
+580 NVGKPA
-586 DNLSLSNNRAKSVVT
+586 DNLSLSNNRARSVVS
-601 YLIEKGIVSQ
+601 YLIGKGIASP

-621 KPVAGNTTEEGRA
+621 KPVADNTTDEGKA

>member
-1 MKIAPLIFFLFC
+1 MKTLNFLLVFWV
-13 QLLTANCLFSQ
+13 LLLSNWVNAQ

-42 EKANGRDFQGSID
+42 EKANGRDFKAAID
-55 LLNQCISMEPKYVDA
+55 LLEQCITIEPKYADA
-70 FLSLGGVYGQLKNYK
+70 FLSLGGVYGQLKNYTK
-85 SSTENYEKAFAIDS
+85 STENYEKAFAIDS

-113 AGQGRFQQA
+113 AGQGKFQEA

-127 SLLNSK
+127 SLLRSQ
-133 KISPATMRAAEYRK
+133 KISPATIRAAEFRK
-147 KTFQFAVDYAANHSN
+147 KTFQFAVDYAAGHSH

-190 DSLFVFTRRGTGIR
+190 DSLFVFTRRGAGIR

-210 TILPNHEYSKS
+210 TILPGHEYSKS

-242 GDWLIFA
+242 GDWLMFA
-249 GNFPSSG
+249 GNFPSKG
-256 LGNFDLYISYQ
+256 FGNFDLYISYQ

-280 QINTEFWESSPS
+280 QVNTEFWESSPS

-297 NTLYFSSDRP
+297 STLYFSSDRP

-321 PNGKW
+321 PTGKW
-326 SEALNMGSLVNT
+326 SEALNMGSSVNT
-338 TGDELAPFIHADNN
+338 AGDELAPFIHADNN

-372 RRKNAPDGHRD
+372 RRKNAN
-383 EWNTPENLGYPINT
+383 EWNAPENLGYPINT
-397 IENDGSLFIASNGVD
+397 IESDGSLFIASNGVD

-466 NSTGQLSSKVQT
+466 NATGQLSSKVQT
-478 DERGDYLITL
+478 DEQGNYFITL

-495 FNVNRKGY
+495 FNVNRKGF
-503 LFYSDNFL
+503 LFFSDNFL

-523 DIPLQPIEVNASI
+523 NIPLQPIEVNASI
-536 VLKNIFFETNRFQLN
+536 ILKNIFFETNKFQLD

-556 ELDKIIQLL
+556 ELDKIVQLL
-565 TDNPTLKIEISGYTD
+565 NDNPTLKIEISGYTD

-601 YLIEKGIVSQ
+601 YLIGKGIAAQ
-611 RLVAKGYGET
+611 RVAAKGYGET
-621 KPVAGNTTEEGRA
+621 KPVADNTTEDGKA

-641 KVISQ
+641 KVTSQ

>member
-33 AFSVYMQAM
+33 ALSVYMQAM

-55 LLNQCISMEPKYVDA
+55 LLNQCISMEPKYADA

-133 KISPATMRAAEYRK
+133 KISPATMRAGEYRK

-249 GNFPSSG
+249 GNFSSSG

-321 PNGKW
+321 SNGKW
-326 SEALNMGSLVNT
+326 SEALNMGSSVNT

-372 RRKNAPDGHRD
+372 RRKNAN
-383 EWNTPENLGYPINT
+383 EWNAPENLGYPINT
-397 IENDGSLFIASNGVD
+397 IESDGSLFIASNGVD

-466 NSTGQLSSKVQT
+466 NATGQLSSKVQT
-478 DERGDYLITL
+478 DEQGNYFITL

-495 FNVNRKGY
+495 FNVNRKGF
-503 LFYSDNFL
+503 LFFSDNFL

-523 DIPLQPIEVNASI
+523 NIPLQPIEVNASI
-536 VLKNIFFETNRFQLN
+536 ILKNIFFETNKFQLD

-556 ELDKIIQLL
+556 ELDKIVQLL
-565 TDNPTLKIEISGYTD
+565 NDNPTLKIEISGYTD

-601 YLIEKGIVSQ
+601 YLIGKGIAAQ
-611 RLVAKGYGET
+611 RVAAKGYGET
-621 KPVAGNTTEEGRA
+621 KPVADNTTEDGKA

-641 KVISQ
+641 KVTSQ

>member
-1 MKIAPLIFFLFC
+1 MKIAPLIFSLFC

-55 LLNQCISMEPKYVDA
+55 LLNQCISMEPKYADA

-133 KISPATMRAAEYRK
+133 KISPATMRAGEYRK

-190 DSLFVFTRRGTGIR
+190 DSLFVFTRRGVGIR

-210 TILPNHEYSKS
+210 TILPHHEYSKS

-321 PNGKW
+321 SNGKW
-326 SEALNMGSLVNT
+326 SEALNMGSSVNT

-372 RRKNAPDGHRD
+372 RRKNAPESHGD
-383 EWNTPENLGYPINT
+383 EWNAPENLGYPINT

-427 LYRFELRPDIRPA
+427 LYRFELRADIRPA

-523 DIPLQPIEVNASI
+523 NIPLQPIEVNASI
-536 VLKNIFFETNRFQLN
+536 ILKNIFFETNKFQLD

-565 TDNPTLKIEISGYTD
+565 TENPTLKIEISGHTD

-601 YLIEKGIVSQ
+601 YLIGKGIVSQ

>member
-1 MKIAPLIFFLFC
+1 MKIIPLIFFLFC
-13 QLLTANCLFSQ
+13 QLVIANCLFSQ

-42 EKANGRDFQGSID
+42 EKANGRDFKGAID
-55 LLNQCISMEPKYVDA
+55 LLNQCISLEPKYADA

-85 SSTENYEKAFAIDS
+85 GSTENYEKAFAIDP

-113 AGQGRFQQA
+113 AGQGRFQEA

-127 SLLNSK
+127 SLLSSE
-133 KISPATMRAAEYRK
+133 KISPATIRAAEFRK
-147 KTFQFAVDYAANHSN
+147 KTFQFAVDYASNHSN

-176 NTSSSEYYPSITIN
+176 NTSTSEYYPSITIN

-210 TILPNHEYSKS
+210 TMLPNHEYSKS
-221 KTISGSINEEPSKG
+221 KIISGSINEEPSKG

-256 LGNFDLYISYQ
+256 FGNFDLYISYQ

-273 EPINLGP
+273 EPINLGS

-307 GGYGGKDLYVSHRL
+307 GGYGGKDLYVSHRM

-326 SEALNMGSLVNT
+326 SEALNMGPSVNT

-372 RRKNAPDGHRD
+372 RRKNAN
-383 EWNTPENLGYPINT
+383 EWNAPENLGYPINT

-466 NSTGQLSSKVQT
+466 NSTGELSSKVQT
-478 DERGDYLITL
+478 DEQGNYLMTL

-523 DIPLQPIEVNASI
+523 NIPLQPIEVNASI
-536 VLKNIFFETNRFQLN
+536 VLKNIFFETNKFQLD

-565 TDNPTLKIEISGYTD
+565 NDNPTLKIEISGYTD
-580 NVGKPS
+580 NVGKPP

-601 YLIEKGIVSQ
+601 YLIGKNIASQ

-621 KPVAGNTTEEGRA
+621 KPVADNTTEEGRA

>member
-1 MKIAPLIFFLFC
+1 MKTLNFLLVFWV
-13 QLLTANCLFSQ
+13 LLLSNCVNAQ

-42 EKANGRDFQGSID
+42 EKANGRDFKAAID
-55 LLNQCISMEPKYVDA
+55 LLEQCITIEPKYADA
-70 FLSLGGVYGQLKNYK
+70 FLSLGGVYGQLKNYTK
-85 SSTENYEKAFAIDS
+85 STENYEKAFAIDS

-113 AGQGRFQQA
+113 AGQGKFQEA

-127 SLLNSK
+127 SLLRSQ
-133 KISPATMRAAEYRK
+133 KISPATIRAAEFRK
-147 KTFQFAVDYAANHSN
+147 KTFQFAVDYAAGHSH

-190 DSLFVFTRRGTGIR
+190 DSLFVFTRRGAGIR

-210 TILPNHEYSKS
+210 TILPGHGYSKS
-221 KTISGSINEEPSKG
+221 KTLSGSINEEPSKG

-242 GDWLIFA
+242 GDWLMFA
-249 GNFPSSG
+249 GNFPSKG
-256 LGNFDLYISYQ
+256 FGNFDLYISYQ

-280 QINTEFWESSPS
+280 QVNTEFWESSPS

-297 NTLYFSSDRP
+297 STLYFSSDRP

-326 SEALNMGSLVNT
+326 SEALNMGSSVNT
-338 TGDELAPFIHADNN
+338 AGDELAPFIHADNN

-372 RRKNAPDGHRD
+372 RRKNAN
-383 EWNTPENLGYPINT
+383 EWNAPENLGYPINT
-397 IENDGSLFIASNGVD
+397 IESDGSLFIASNGVD

-466 NSTGQLSSKVQT
+466 NATGQLSSKVQT
-478 DERGDYLITL
+478 DEQGNYFITL

-495 FNVNRKGY
+495 FNVNRKGF
-503 LFYSDNFL
+503 LFFSDNFL

-523 DIPLQPIEVNASI
+523 NIPLQPIEVNASI
-536 VLKNIFFETNRFQLN
+536 ILKNIFFETNKFQLD

-556 ELDKIIQLL
+556 ELDKIVQLL
-565 TDNPTLKIEISGYTD
+565 NDNPTLKIEISGYTD

-601 YLIEKGIVSQ
+601 YLIGKGIAAQ
-611 RLVAKGYGET
+611 RVVAKGYGET
-621 KPVAGNTTEEGRA
+621 KPVADNTTEDGKA

-641 KVISQ
+641 KVTSQ

>member
-1 MKIAPLIFFLFC
+1 MKTLNFLLVFWV
-13 QLLTANCLFSQ
+13 LLLSNWVNAQ

-42 EKANGRDFQGSID
+42 EKANGRDFKAAID
-55 LLNQCISMEPKYVDA
+55 LLEQCITIEPKYADA
-70 FLSLGGVYGQLKNYK
+70 FLSLGGVYGQLKNYTK
-85 SSTENYEKAFAIDS
+85 STENYEKAFAIDS

-113 AGQGRFQQA
+113 AGQGKFQEA

-127 SLLNSK
+127 SLLRSQ
-133 KISPATMRAAEYRK
+133 KISPATIRAAEFRK
-147 KTFQFAVDYAANHSN
+147 KTFQFAVDYAASHSN

-190 DSLFVFTRRGTGIR
+190 DSLFVFTRRGAGIR

-210 TILPNHEYSKS
+210 TILPGHEYSKS

-242 GDWLIFA
+242 GDWLMFA
-249 GNFPSSG
+249 GNFPSKG
-256 LGNFDLYISYQ
+256 FGNFDLYISYQ

-280 QINTEFWESSPS
+280 QVNTEFWESSPS

-297 NTLYFSSDRP
+297 STLYFSSDRP

-321 PNGKW
+321 PTGKW
-326 SEALNMGSLVNT
+326 SEALNMGSSVNT
-338 TGDELAPFIHADNN
+338 AGDELAPFIHADNN

-372 RRKNAPDGHRD
+372 RRKNAN
-383 EWNTPENLGYPINT
+383 EWNAPENLGYPINT
-397 IENDGSLFIASNGVD
+397 IESDGSLFIASNGVD

-451 KKNNKGI
+451 KKNSKGI

-466 NSTGQLSSKVQT
+466 NATGQLSSKVQT
-478 DERGDYLITL
+478 DEQGNYFITL

-495 FNVNRKGY
+495 FNVNRKGF
-503 LFYSDNFL
+503 LFFSDNFL

-523 DIPLQPIEVNASI
+523 NIPLQPIEVNASI
-536 VLKNIFFETNRFQLN
+536 ILKNIFFETNKFQLD

-556 ELDKIIQLL
+556 ELDKIVQLL
-565 TDNPTLKIEISGYTD
+565 NDNPTLKIEISGYTD

-601 YLIEKGIVSQ
+601 YLIGKGIAAQ
-611 RLVAKGYGET
+611 RVVAKGYGET
-621 KPVAGNTTEEGRA
+621 KPVADNTTEDGKA

-641 KVISQ
+641 KVTSQ